1 MRRSAR
7 VVIGE
12 GEEKEKEKE
21 KRGGRGKEEKE
32 GRGNRSRRRRGR
44 RQRRLSY
51 SDREQE
57 EVGEERQM
65 LIRINS
71 ASGALLMQH
80 LDIKVPVL
88 CKVFGSIFYS

>member
-1 MRRSAR
+1 MLLNCG
-7 VVIGE
+7 VGE
-12 GEEKEKEKE
+12 D
-21 KRGGRGKEEKE
+21 
-32 GRGNRSRRRRGR
+32 
-44 RQRRLSY
+44 SY

-57 EVGEERQM
+57 EVEERQM